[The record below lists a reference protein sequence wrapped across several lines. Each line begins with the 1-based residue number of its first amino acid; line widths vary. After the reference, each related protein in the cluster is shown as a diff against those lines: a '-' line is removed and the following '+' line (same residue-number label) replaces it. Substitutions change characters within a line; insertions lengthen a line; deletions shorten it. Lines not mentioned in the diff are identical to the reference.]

1 MKEIYKIDG
10 MSCSACSNSIERSLN
25 RIKEIKTANVN
36 LMTAELFVEY
46 DGSDEIRSKIISSV
60 TRLGFGIT
68 IKPEI
73 KDENEEKDK
82 GKTRLILSI
91 IFLVFLM
98 YISMGS
104 MIGLPAPK
112 IFTHHSPLS
121 FALSQLVFLIP
132 ILILNRRYF
141 INGFKNLFKG
151 HPNMDTLIAIG
162 SSSAVVYGLYVT
174 AQIISAV
181 MGNQSEMAHSL
192 AMDLYFESAGTIL
205 TLISLGKF
213 LESRSKK
220 RTTDAIKKL
229 YDLSPKT
236 ATVLR
241 DGKEVVLS
249 PEEIKVGDTVI
260 VKAGE
265 KIAADGTVISG
276 SGSVD
281 TSAITG
287 ESMPMDVSVNC
298 GVTGGTILE
307 SGYIEIRVEKVLK
320 DSTLFE
326 IIRLIEAAGSNKS
339 KSQRLAD
346 KISGVFV
353 PTVISIALITFVVW
367 ILSSASLHNSI
378 SHAIAVL
385 VISCPCALGLA
396 TPVAIMTATGRG
408 AKSGILIKSPDA
420 LENMGKI
427 GTVVLDKTGTV
438 TLGKPKVYDVINLSN
453 GADFESVAFSLEQK
467 SDHPIAKTITE
478 YFSGKSAL
486 QKDVAEFENIEGQG
500 VCGKIDEKIYF
511 AGNARMLK
519 VHNLYDGEV
528 KEKFDA
534 LAESGRTAIAV
545 FCEGEV
551 LGIISVADE
560 IKESSAK
567 AVLRLKE
574 MGIKTV
580 MLTGDNNQ
588 VAAAV
593 AKEVGIDEFRAELLP
608 QDKER
613 IVREIK
619 DQGSMVAMVGDGIN
633 DAPSLTSADVGIAIG
648 AGTDIAIDSADIVL
662 CKNDLQDVCN
672 SVTLGRATLR
682 NIKQN
687 LFWAFF
693 YNALGIPIAAGVF
706 SGLGINLDPM
716 FAAAA
721 MSLSSIFVV
730 TNALRLKV
738 LKFKGE

>member
-1 MKEIYKIDG
+1 MKEVYKIEG
-10 MSCSACSNSIERSLN
+10 MSCSACSSSIERSLN
-25 RIKEIKTANVN
+25 RIKEIDSANVN

-46 DGSDEIRSKIISSV
+46 DGSDEIRDKIISSV
-60 TRLGFGIT
+60 TRLGFGIA
-68 IKPEI
+68 IKAEV
-73 KDENEEKDK
+73 KDEKEEKDK
-82 GKTRLILSI
+82 GKIRLILSI
-91 IFLVFLM
+91 IFLVLLM

-104 MIGLPAPK
+104 MVGLPAPK

-121 FALSQLVFLIP
+121 FALSQLILLIP

-141 INGFKNLFKG
+141 TNGFKNLFKW

-174 AQIISAV
+174 ARIISAV
-181 MGNQSEMAHSL
+181 MGGQSEMAHSL

-241 DGKEVVLS
+241 DGKEIVLS
-249 PEEIKVGDTVI
+249 PEDLVVGDTVI

-265 KIAADGTVISG
+265 KIAADGIIING

-287 ESMPMDVSVNC
+287 ESMPMDVSVN
-298 GVTGGTILE
+298 GSVTGGTILE

-353 PTVISIALITFVVW
+353 PTVISIAVITFIVW
-367 ILSSASLHNSI
+367 ILVSASLHDSI

-420 LENMGKI
+420 LENMSKI
-427 GTVVLDKTGTV
+427 STVVLDKTGTV
-438 TLGKPKVYDVINLSN
+438 TLGKPKVYDVISLCDD
-453 GADFESVAFSLEQK
+453 AIFESVALSLEQK

-478 YFSGKSAL
+478 YFKDKSAL

-519 VHNLYDGEV
+519 VHNLYNDEV
-528 KEKFDA
+528 KQKFDT

-545 FCEGEV
+545 FSENEV

-560 IKESSAK
+560 IKESSAD
-567 AVLRLKE
+567 AVLRLRE

-588 VAAAV
+588 VASAV
-593 AKEVGIDEFRAELLP
+593 AKEVGIDDFRAELLP

-613 IVREIK
+613 IVRELK
-619 DQGSMVAMVGDGIN
+619 EQGSRVAMVGDGIN

-682 NIKQN
+682 NIKEN

-706 SGLGINLDPM
+706 SGIGINLDPM

-730 TNALRLKV
+730 TNALRLKAI
-738 LKFKGE
+738 KFKGE